1 VIPPVFCG
9 AVVHVSCGAYD
20 KWEERF
26 ALVTSH
32 ASSVAEDLAARR
44 SVSTHRRRCRPAS
57 NFYFG
62 SLSARIKII
71 IQEQTASSVLP
82 RFARSCV
89 IRASGV
95 SAKPG
100 GMDFDNELPSARRTR
115 KKLPNGRCAMVK
127 KNRGIVSLTILS
139 CITFIGDKSPAT
151 YRSIEPE
158 AKRRNSRAAADH
170 LSNSG
175 DLRR

>member
-1 VIPPVFCG
+1 VFCG

-26 ALVTSH
+26 ALVKSH
-32 ASSVAEDLAARR
+32 ASSVADVLAARR

-62 SLSARIKII
+62 SLSTSIKII

-82 RFARSCV
+82 RFVRSCV

-95 SAKPG
+95 SAKPPAG
-100 GMDFDNELPSARRTR
+100 W
-115 KKLPNGRCAMVK
+115 
-127 KNRGIVSLTILS
+127 ISLTSYLPL
-139 CITFIGDKSPAT
+139 DALV
-151 YRSIEPE
+151 
-158 AKRRNSRAAADH
+158 RNCLMAGAQWSKKIAE
-170 LSNSG
+170 S
-175 DLRR
+175 